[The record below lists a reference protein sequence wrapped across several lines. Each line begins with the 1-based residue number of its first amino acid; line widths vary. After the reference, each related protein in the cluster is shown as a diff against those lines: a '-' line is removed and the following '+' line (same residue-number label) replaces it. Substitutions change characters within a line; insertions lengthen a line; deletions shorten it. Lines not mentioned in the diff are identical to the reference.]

1 MPLWSST
8 SFPKSIFVFN
18 HGKIKCSAPYV
29 PHQHTQGWKTRQEGR
44 TLEIVVVVE
53 QLRPDGAVAEEVR
66 EVVERGMLEVLE
78 HVVEPGLE
86 HVVRAV
92 HVELEQLR
100 CLMRRHGVSSGTD
113 GEGGRNMVQSKT
125 KLGLLLLHGRIYTFH
140 VDGPTGKMELGRKPS
155 VFTLIPESTTKMR
168 ISARR

>member
-1 MPLWSST
+1 M
-8 SFPKSIFVFN
+8 FN

-29 PHQHTQGWKTRQEGR
+29 PHQHTQEWKRRQEGR

-86 HVVRAV
+86 HVVRAD

-100 CLMRRHGVSSGTD
+100 CLTRWHGVCRLGLMGREEAMWLSGETEWEERVWQ
-113 GEGGRNMVQSKT
+113 GEGRESVGVLASTVRVARDFMRAGGHKARGTNHDGSMDS
-125 KLGLLLLHGRIYTFH
+125 GL
-140 VDGPTGKMELGRKPS
+140 
-155 VFTLIPESTTKMR
+155 
-168 ISARR
+168 